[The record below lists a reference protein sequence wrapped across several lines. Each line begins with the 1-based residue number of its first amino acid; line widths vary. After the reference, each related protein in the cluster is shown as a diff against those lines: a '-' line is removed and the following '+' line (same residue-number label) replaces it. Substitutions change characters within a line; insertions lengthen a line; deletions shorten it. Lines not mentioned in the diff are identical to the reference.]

1 MGWLAY
7 LIGIILPYV
16 ALLAFLA
23 GFAYKVLA
31 WARAPQHLHWELF
44 PYPHT
49 LGGQLQEMF
58 TEVVALRSLRSHNRK
73 IWLPSLLMHW
83 GIYLT
88 IIWLFLLLIG
98 FPYPAVG
105 LVGGLLAA
113 LGSAWLFITRLTGD
127 LKIISTPVEYLN
139 LILVFLVS
147 FTGVVTGFFAEATA
161 VRDYLLGL
169 LSLNPRLPSRPSLL
183 WEIFFLEVFLLYLP
197 FGRMIHFA
205 AKYFTY
211 HRVKWGELD

>member
-16 ALLAFLA
+16 ALLVFLA

-31 WARAPQHLHWELF
+31 WARAPQHLHWEMF
-44 PYPHT
+44 PYPRT
-49 LGGQLQEMF
+49 LSGQLQEMF
-58 TEVVALRSLRSHNRK
+58 TEVVTLRSLSSHNRK

-98 FPYPAVG
+98 LPSPVLG
-105 LVGGLLAA
+105 LLGGLLAA
-113 LGSAWLFITRLTGD
+113 LGSAWLLVTRLTGD
-127 LKIISTPVEYLN
+127 LKVISTPVEYLN

-147 FTGVVTGFFAEATA
+147 FTGITTGFFTEAMA

-169 LSLNPRLPSRPSLL
+169 VSLNPRLPSRPSLL